1 MKKLLAYLGSLTL
14 LTTSVAPT
22 IGCLNPESNAPPLRH
37 YQPSLDALNSQVAKM
52 AYISDQH
59 KYDFNYLM
67 YQFAQPMYLKDLPTQ
82 PAQQENFQEYNRYS
96 ELFSRY
102 YGNAYLKSDLKT
114 NLNLT
119 NFFKP
124 EQANKMISNVAQ
136 WGSQIFNIFT
146 KKGLHGLL
154 TLIANGHLLNEF
166 LSPTILKFASDI
178 LDQETLISL
187 LNAFDDS
194 IYQGMTYQ
202 ESLTSG
208 MIGLVNA
215 VNELTGKSGRF
226 DYKNKT
232 NLQATAY
239 NYTTAFKTF
248 GTTIVEIMQQ
258 KINFKFNLINNLTA
272 ISEVIRFSRIVLNY
286 LQQFDANQD
295 VTWNDIVRVRS
306 ASYQLDSKI
315 DLQQIMRNLSQ
326 WLGDS
331 TGKRLQTLMAILLQ
345 SSEHHQI
352 SPMLWKNL
360 SFLVTEDLTP
370 AGLSA
375 FGKVII
381 NIYQPLDLFGTKGY
395 TGNLVWDLINT
406 IAAGETLNDMVTF
419 LTNSLVEKNLP
430 ANLKPIITKIVDNQ
444 NAVNDLFLELYHGDI
459 LGDILTMLLPN
470 SSVSKIKNLK
480 MVFTEP
486 LQNWLPNNELT
497 NFIKHKSIV
506 EVCKEITASINE
518 PVFIDAKD
526 VYHLFDQFLTPT
538 TNQSWLLRDALLNPD
553 CFLEILG
560 FKDKIIID
568 NSPLFY
574 LNSILENIK
583 GINGVF
589 TTLTKY
595 LTDFNKSQNVILQEM
610 QKTIAKID
618 VTVLAQPMYNVF
630 EYQINDKT
638 ITITVELHNNKYFI
652 SKIIMN

>member
-1 MKKLLAYLGSLTL
+1 
-14 LTTSVAPT
+14 
-22 IGCLNPESNAPPLRH
+22 
-37 YQPSLDALNSQVAKM
+37 
-52 AYISDQH
+52 
-59 KYDFNYLM
+59 
-67 YQFAQPMYLKDLPTQ
+67 
-82 PAQQENFQEYNRYS
+82 
-96 ELFSRY
+96 
-102 YGNAYLKSDLKT
+102 
-114 NLNLT
+114 
-119 NFFKP
+119 
-124 EQANKMISNVAQ
+124 MISNVAKL
-136 WGSQIFNIFT
+136 GSQIFNILT
-146 KKGLHGLL
+146 KEKLPGLL

-178 LDQETLISL
+178 LDQETLISFC
-187 LNAFDDS
+187 NAFDDS

-215 VNELTGKSGRF
+215 VNELTGQSERF

-232 NLQATAY
+232 NLQATAD
-239 NYTTAFKTF
+239 NYTTALKTF
-248 GTTIVEIMQQ
+248 GTTIVKIMQQ

-286 LQQFDANQD
+286 LQQFDANQT
-295 VTWNDIVRVRS
+295 VTWNDIVRVRP

-331 TGKRLQTLMAILLQ
+331 TGKGLRTLMAILLQ

-352 SPMLWKNL
+352 SSTLWKNL
-360 SFLVTEDLTP
+360 PFLVTEDLTP

-406 IAAGETLNDMVTF
+406 MAVGETLNDMVTF

-430 ANLKPIITKIVDNQ
+430 ANLKPIITKIVDNPD
-444 NAVNDLFLELYHGDI
+444 AVNDLFLELYHGDI

-506 EVCKEITASINE
+506 EVCKEITAAIIE
-518 PVFIDAKD
+518 PAFIDAKD
-526 VYHLFDQFLTPT
+526 VYHLFNQFLTPT
-538 TNQSWLLRDALLNPD
+538 PNQ
-553 CFLEILG
+553 
-560 FKDKIIID
+560 
-568 NSPLFY
+568 
-574 LNSILENIK
+574 
-583 GINGVF
+583 
-589 TTLTKY
+589 
-595 LTDFNKSQNVILQEM
+595 
-610 QKTIAKID
+610 
-618 VTVLAQPMYNVF
+618 
-630 EYQINDKT
+630 
-638 ITITVELHNNKYFI
+638 
-652 SKIIMN
+652 

>member
-1 MKKLLAYLGSLTL
+1 
-14 LTTSVAPT
+14 
-22 IGCLNPESNAPPLRH
+22 
-37 YQPSLDALNSQVAKM
+37 M

-82 PAQQENFQEYNRYS
+82 PAQQENLQEYNRYA
-96 ELFSRY
+96 ELFNRY
-102 YGNAYLKSDLKT
+102 YGNAYLKSNLKT

-119 NFFKP
+119 NSFKP

-136 WGSQIFNIFT
+136 LGSQIFNILA
-146 KKGLHGLL
+146 KEGLPGLL

-166 LSPTILKFASDI
+166 LSSTILKFASDI
-178 LDQETLISL
+178 LDQETLISFR
-187 LNAFDDS
+187 NAFDDS

-215 VNELTGKSGRF
+215 VNELTGQLERF

-232 NLQATAY
+232 NLQATAD
-239 NYTTAFKTF
+239 NYTTALKTF

-286 LQQFDANQD
+286 LQQFDANQT

-331 TGKRLQTLMAILLQ
+331 TGKRLRTLMAILLQ

-352 SPMLWKNL
+352 SPTIWKNL
-360 SFLVTEDLTP
+360 PFLVTEDLTP
-370 AGLSA
+370 AGLSV

-381 NIYQPLDLFGTKGY
+381 NIYQPLDLFETKGY

-406 IAAGETLNDMVTF
+406 MAAGETLNDMVTF

-430 ANLKPIITKIVDNQ
+430 ANLKPIITKIVDNP

-506 EVCKEITASINE
+506 EVCKEITAAITEPTFIN
-518 PVFIDAKD
+518 AKD

-538 TNQSWLLRDALLNPD
+538 TNQSWLLRDTLLNPD
-553 CFLEILG
+553 LFLEILG
-560 FKDKIIID
+560 FKDKRIID

-574 LNSILENIK
+574 LNHILENIK

-595 LTDFNKSQNVILQEM
+595 LTDFDKSQNVILQEM

-618 VTVLAQPMYNVF
+618 VTVLAQPMDNVF
-630 EYQINDKT
+630 EYQINGKT
-638 ITITVELHNNKYFI
+638 ITITVELHNNNKYFI